1 MIITLEDAKNLLIKN
16 IDRWLKS
23 SPPVKN
29 SIHKIFIIR
38 DTLGMISFV
47 ISCSL
52 EKEKAITQ
60 IIQDNWFQYEEYSE
74 TESFKE
80 WLGGIF
86 INDDD
91 MFNLFANEIQPSDLT
106 LDNCAENIP
115 WLEETLHLESWRDKT
130 LVKSKTGAK
139 VISFYSYK
147 GGVGR
152 TTLAAILSLHCAKKN
167 KKVVVIDTDVEA
179 PGLGFQFLGKGTK
192 VTYQTS
198 GFLDFIL
205 YPYQNLE
212 SENQKKFKQTFVS
225 EFFVQNQHDLPNI
238 MLMPVAKLM
247 QEIKNG
253 DNLISDAYSQK
264 ISRINVL
271 QGGLE
276 KIHLLLDLINEL
288 IKPDLVM
295 FDLRTGITDIGGI
308 LTSHSVSDFF
318 VFVGYPDTQTQL
330 GLSFF
335 LKHATQFNLDDED
348 ENRAY
353 FNTIFVHSPAPL
365 DDNKNILPI
374 ERDSFKQMINS
385 YVAQFYEQTEEATET
400 LEEFI
405 FTIPYQ
411 PNLRS
416 LIRENGIKE
425 AFKEG
430 YFEYIK
436 GYQEI
441 ADKILLLNSDENQT
455 SAKEPTISSGRILDY
470 QSIFDEFKNNL
481 ETMPLIKGEA
491 ADAETDLNN
500 MKDIIVNF
508 QPLRDYQ
515 EMLNDRIFLITGE
528 KGAGKSALE
537 QVFDES
543 KSGSTQLVEAL
554 VNKLDINWDIK
565 KPTWIPATDKG
576 FVMKLFSQDFKYKK
590 EIHEIF
596 EDYGFWKIYSLGL
609 IDQFLTTRSF
619 QPTYREKVVDEM
631 VSVYQKNPEQ
641 LNRMYDEK
649 DIHNRLETQRKKVV
663 LTYDYLDSP
672 EREVPL
678 NSIKQ
683 LILLWYRLKLNPD
696 LSYFNAKI
704 FLRDDLLQQIEWSDK
719 GKVRSNHGYEIR
731 WDFYKLMYVFLKRLC
746 ARSEAFF
753 ERLKDELSKQDILLR
768 KANLGDDKLIIFF
781 PEKPEAVDTAIKLL
795 FGERITQSYSNKFL
809 ERYLWNGTTLQNE
822 KQYNA
827 RFMLRFMHHALTK
840 CKQPAKGGIFDI
852 YTPLKQ
858 EYGKIAKIWVEDE
871 VFEMYQDLKPYIS
884 KIKDKA
890 TTEPKNFQSGRI
902 KASLLKGYLK
912 LKNEGEAEKIKTMKQ
927 LEGIGFIKKKKGD
940 YDDLEKL
947 EFYFPELYR
956 AYLGI
961 KKVNSL
967 PHL

>member
-1 MIITLEDAKNLLIKN
+1 MIITLEEAKELLINN
-16 IDRWLKS
+16 IDRWLNSSAPVKS
-23 SPPVKN
+23 S
-29 SIHKIFIIR
+29 IQQIFIIR
-38 DTLGMISFV
+38 DTLGMISLV
-47 ISCSL
+47 ISCPP
-52 EKEKAITQ
+52 EAEKAITQ
-60 IIQDNWFQYEEYSE
+60 IIQDNWFQYEDYGE

-91 MFNLFANEIQPSDLT
+91 MFNLFAEEIQQRDLT
-106 LDNCAENIP
+106 LDNGAENIP
-115 WLEETLHLESWRDKT
+115 WLEETLYLESWRDKT
-130 LVKSKTGAK
+130 SPKSKVGAK

-152 TTLAAILSLHCAKKN
+152 TTLAAILSLHCAKKD

-192 VTYQTS
+192 ATYQTS

-212 SENQKKFKQTFVS
+212 PEQQKKFKQTFVAD
-225 EFFVQNQHDLPNI
+225 FFLQNQHDLPNI
-238 MLMPVAKLM
+238 LLMPVAKLM
-247 QEIKNG
+247 RENENDGQIRSET
-253 DNLISDAYSQK
+253 YSQK

-276 KIHLLLDLINEL
+276 KIQLLLELINEV

-335 LKHATQFNLDDED
+335 LEHATQFNLDDED
-348 ENRAY
+348 ENRAQ

-365 DDNKNILPI
+365 DENKKILPN
-374 ERDSFKQMINS
+374 ELDSFKQMISS
-385 YVAQFYEQTEEATET
+385 YVAQTEDAAET

-411 PNLRS
+411 PHLRS

-425 AFKEG
+425 AFKAG
-430 YFEYIK
+430 HFEYIK
-436 GYQEI
+436 AYQEI
-441 ADKILLLNSDENQT
+441 ADKILLLNSEIRVT
-455 SAKEPTISSGRILDY
+455 SSMTFTFSSSKIPLDS
-470 QSIFDEFKNNL
+470 QRIFDEFKNNL
-481 ETMPLIKGEA
+481 ETMPLIKGNA

-500 MKDIIVNF
+500 MEDIIVNF
-508 QPLRDYQ
+508 QSLRDYR
-515 EMLNDRIFLITGE
+515 EMLNDNIFLITGE

-543 KSGSTQLVEAL
+543 KPGSEHLVEAL
-554 VNKLDINWDIK
+554 VNKLDINWDIN
-565 KPTWIPATDKG
+565 KPFWISATDKG
-576 FVMKLFSQDFKYKK
+576 FVMTLFSQDFKYKK
-590 EIHEIF
+590 EIQEIF
-596 EDYGFWKIYSLGL
+596 EGYGFWKIYSLGL
-609 IDQFLTTRSF
+609 INQFLTNQSF
-619 QPTYREKVVDEM
+619 RAVYREQVVEEM
-631 VSVYQKNPEQ
+631 VSVYQNNPEQ
-641 LNRMYDEK
+641 LNHLYDEK
-649 DIHNRLETQRKKVV
+649 EIHSRLETQRKKVV

-672 EREVPL
+672 EREIPL

-704 FLRDDLLQQIEWSDK
+704 FIRDDLVQHIEWADK

-753 ERLKDELSKQDILLR
+753 NRLQQELSKQDILLK
-768 KANLGDDKLIIFF
+768 KALMGDDQPIIFF
-781 PEKPEAVDTAIKLL
+781 PEKPEAVEVAIVLL
-795 FGERITQSYSNKFL
+795 FGERITQSYSKSFL
-809 ERYLWNGTTLQNE
+809 ERYLWNGTTLQHE
-822 KQYNA
+822 KQYNV
-827 RFMLRFMHHALTK
+827 RFMLRFMQHALTK
-840 CKQPAKGGIFDI
+840 CQQPAKDGIFDI
-852 YTPLKQ
+852 YAPLKQ
-858 EYGKIAKIWVEDE
+858 EYGNIARKWVEEE
-871 VFEMYQDLKPYIS
+871 VFEMYQSLKPHIQR
-884 KIKDKA
+884 IKDKA
-890 TTEPKNFQSGRI
+890 ATEPKKFKAGRLT
-902 KASLLKGYLK
+902 ASQLKDY
-912 LKNEGEAEKIKTMKQ
+912 LKNEGEAQAIKIMKE

-940 YDDLEKL
+940 YDELEKL

-961 KKVNSL
+961 KKINSL
-967 PHL
+967 PPL